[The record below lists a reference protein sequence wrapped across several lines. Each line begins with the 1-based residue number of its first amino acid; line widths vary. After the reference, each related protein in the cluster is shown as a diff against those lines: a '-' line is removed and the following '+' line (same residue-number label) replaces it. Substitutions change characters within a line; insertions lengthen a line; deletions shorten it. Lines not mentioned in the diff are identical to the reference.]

1 MCETVMDD
9 LREASI
15 ERLVRWIQARGLA
28 EPAVL
33 FIEASKPLLPIG
45 SQALLLVQPLLGWLD
60 GSPDLREYVELLED
74 PAGVERIV
82 SRLERGTAE

>member
-1 MCETVMDD
+1 MREAVMDD

-60 GSPDLREYVELLED
+60 SSLDLSEYVELLED

-82 SRLERGTAE
+82 SRLECGTAE